1 MQASRIILYIIMYV
15 ALMMSCT
22 GTGDTRDVAQ
32 ANQPVN
38 ASFGQTKELADSL
51 FNCMQ
56 FRDAYDLY
64 LQLLDNKEAEAD
76 SEKKL
81 DLLNALCNTSELAG
95 HKVEQTRWL
104 EQLIS
109 LAKQT
114 GNDYYHAM
122 GLEVMGQNVF
132 YEGDREQGIRYVS
145 EAIDLM
151 AKTDRADADHLIHSY
166 LIQQGE
172 F

>member
-1 MQASRIILYIIMYV
+1 MRASHIILYIMFV
-15 ALMMSCT
+15 ALMMGCT
-22 GTGDTRDVAQ
+22 GTGDTQDVAQ
-32 ANQPVN
+32 ANHPVN
-38 ASFGQTKELADSL
+38 ASFDQTKSLADSL
-51 FNCMQ
+51 YSCMQ

-95 HKVEQTRWL
+95 HKAEQTKWL

-114 GNDYYHAM
+114 GNGYYHAI
-122 GLEVMGQNVF
+122 GLGEMGQNVF

-151 AKTDRADADHLIHSY
+151 AKTDRTDADHLIHSY